1 MNDMSQIDSKEALI
15 AALRQG
21 QKLKYIFF
29 WGHQPS
35 TDGQVSKSCF
45 SQWSESPFVIND
57 ITYPTAEHYMMAEK
71 ARLFNDA
78 DALEKILSAPHPGA
92 AKQYGRLVQNFDE
105 QIWQV
110 HRFDIVVRGNVAKF
124 GQNEAL
130 KTFLLNSKKRILVEA
145 SPRDNIWGIGL
156 AEDDPHAQKSRK
168 MAGTQSTRLRPHGR
182 SHPTQTNLM

>member
-1 MNDMSQIDSKEALI
+1 MNDTNQILDKETLI
-15 AALRQG
+15 TAFRKG

-29 WGHQPS
+29 WGHQPHP
-35 TDGQVSKSCF
+35 DGQVSKSCF
-45 SQWSESPFVIND
+45 SQWWDSPFIID
-57 ITYPTAEHYMMAEK
+57 GITYLTAEHYMMAEK

-105 QIWQV
+105 QNWKT
-110 HRFDIVVRGNVAKF
+110 HRFDIVVRGNIAKF

-145 SPRDNIWGIGL
+145 SPRDKIWGIGL
-156 AEDDPHAQKSRK
+156 AEDDPQATNPEKWQGLNLLGFAL
-168 MAGTQSTRLRPHGR
+168 MAARTQLE
-182 SHPTQTNLM
+182 QT